1 MYTSGQLAKR
11 CHVSVRTVQYYDRQ
25 GLLHAQ
31 RTASNQRCYQE
42 HDFQRLQKILAY
54 RQLGFTL
61 KDIRALL
68 DQQNDQALLT
78 AITLQK
84 QRVQQELQ
92 AIQNQL
98 TGLKYLQK
106 QFNPS
111 GNFPGNIGE
120 HIQIYNAHRLT
131 RLRLK
136 IFTIGLLIDLFL
148 WGSLVYVVWQGAAI
162 WWLIAGVVISLALI
176 GEAMVSYYQHVQYIC
191 PHCQQH
197 FVPTV
202 KEWVWSKHT
211 PHTRYLTCP
220 FCQQKNYCIE
230 EYRTSVNA

>member
-106 QFNPS
+106 QFNHS

-136 IFTIGLLIDLFL
+136 IFTIGRSSTYFLGEFSLLFGKEKSG
-148 WGSLVYVVWQGAAI
+148 GSRYK
-162 WWLIAGVVISLALI
+162 VISLALI
-176 GEAMVSYYQHVQYIC
+176 GEAMVSYYQHV
-191 PHCQQH
+191 
-197 FVPTV
+197 
-202 KEWVWSKHT
+202 
-211 PHTRYLTCP
+211 
-220 FCQQKNYCIE
+220 N
-230 EYRTSVNA
+230 TSVHTVSNTCSNG